1 VTLIRQVADNVFTT
15 MGKTVGY
22 KIGTMIE
29 IPRAA
34 LVADEVSNGQY
45 FPYFRKNIII
55 LLFPFSF

>member
-1 VTLIRQVADNVFTT
+1 

-29 IPRAA
+29 IPKA
-34 LVADEVSNGQY
+34 ADEVSNGQY
-45 FPYFRKNIII
+45 FCYFRKNIII